1 MTPEELAKLT
11 PEELADVHRK
21 LLLDSITHALDA
33 IKLVDSVSEGMA
45 PADVKAAIATV
56 MLRSGLVPTTAL
68 SRAWLRNAVAPTV
81 TH

>member
-1 MTPEELAKLT
+1 MTTVKTED
-11 PEELADVHRK
+11 DVRRQ
-21 LLLDSITHALDA
+21 LLLDSIVNALDA
-33 IKLVDSVSEGMA
+33 IKLVDSVSAGMD

>member
-11 PEELADVHRK
+11 PEELANVSRK
-21 LLLDSITHALDA
+21 LLLDCITNAVDA
-33 IKLVDSVSEGMA
+33 IKLVDSVSEYMD

-56 MLRSGLVPTTAL
+56 ILRSGLVPTTAL
-68 SRAWLRNAVAPTV
+68 SRAWLRNADASKV